1 MDISILEDIGLTK
14 NGSIVYLT
22 LIKIGN
28 SGAGEILKIS
38 GLNSGKIYETL
49 ESLKRKGLISES
61 ILNHTRSFAASDTSQ
76 LSDYLREKQERL
88 KKDEELLL
96 ELLPEL
102 EKTRKDKLESSIPL
116 TCQGIR
122 GISVL
127 VKEAL
132 YHLTSNDEIL
142 FLGVTERINSQFLDF
157 WSKIDKITAER
168 RIISK
173 KIFSEKG
180 LAFNSQKESKYCKSR
195 FLDGVPAIT
204 VSSFGKNQLL
214 IFNYIELETCTF
226 IKDIHLTSHF
236 RNNFN
241 YLWKIATS

>member
-14 NGSIVYLT
+14 NESIVYLT

-61 ILNHTRSFAASDTSQ
+61 ILNHTSSFAASDTSQ

-173 KIFSEKG
+173 
-180 LAFNSQKESKYCKSR
+180 
-195 FLDGVPAIT
+195 
-204 VSSFGKNQLL
+204 
-214 IFNYIELETCTF
+214 
-226 IKDIHLTSHF
+226 
-236 RNNFN
+236 
-241 YLWKIATS
+241 